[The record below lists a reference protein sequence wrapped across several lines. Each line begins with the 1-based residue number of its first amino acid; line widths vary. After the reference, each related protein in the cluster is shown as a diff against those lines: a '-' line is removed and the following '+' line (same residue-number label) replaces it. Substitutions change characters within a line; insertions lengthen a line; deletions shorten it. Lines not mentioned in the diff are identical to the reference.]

1 MDFFQNNVKK
11 VYPGFNSTAVIT
23 GKIEITNNVD
33 DGELYM
39 FGDNSYGQLG
49 IGSTINHHSP
59 ALVKYFKEKGLKVED
74 VVVGHFHTAAVACN
88 IQILII

>member
-1 MDFFQNNVKK
+1 
-11 VYPGFNSTAVIT
+11 
-23 GKIEITNNVD
+23 
-33 DGELYM
+33 M

-49 IGSTINHHSP
+49 IGSTINHHTP

-74 VVVGHFHTAAVACN
+74 VVVGHYHTAAVACN